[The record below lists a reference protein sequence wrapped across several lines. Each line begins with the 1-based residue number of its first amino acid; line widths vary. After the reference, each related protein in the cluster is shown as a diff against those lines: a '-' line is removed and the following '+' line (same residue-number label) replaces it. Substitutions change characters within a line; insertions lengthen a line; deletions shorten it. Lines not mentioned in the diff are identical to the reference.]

1 VGNLALVG
9 DRVSSAVVAA
19 LRLYDQTSGELRR
32 VDIRPRMSVYVCGI
46 TPYDSSHLGH
56 AFTYV
61 HFDVLVRYLRHLGA
75 EVVHVQNVTD
85 VDDDILRVSR
95 ERGIDFRD
103 LAEREVASFEVNMRA
118 IGVTPPTHA
127 PRATE
132 FVPQM
137 VEEVRALLDAG
148 HGYERNGT
156 VYFDVSSDPGYGR
169 LSGYSRGEMLRLAG
183 ERGGHPEDPAKDDPL
198 DFVLWQA
205 WQEGEPWWDSPWGRG
220 RPGWHI
226 ECSTMARRLL
236 GQPVDVHGGGSD
248 LNFPHHES
256 ELAQAEGVPGP
267 RPFVRHWVH
276 TGTVHTAGDKMS
288 KSLGNLAFVDDLIER
303 HPPRALRAFLLRHH
317 YRQDWEFRE
326 EALQAGTAGGSVDPA
341 DGDPTS
347 IDQAAERAAFFTA
360 LDTDL
365 DTPLAMQILDSAA
378 ASNDPERK
386 ALAAE
391 GAALL
396 GLDL

>member
-1 VGNLALVG
+1 M
-9 DRVSSAVVAA
+9 
-19 LRLYDQTSGELRR
+19 T
-32 VDIRPRMSVYVCGI
+32 VYVCGI

-61 HFDVLVRYLRHLGA
+61 HFDVLVRYLRYLGA
-75 EVVHVQNVTD
+75 DVVHVQNVTD
-85 VDDDILRVSR
+85 VDDDILRVSK
-95 ERGIDFRD
+95 ERGIGFRD
-103 LAEREVASFEVNMRA
+103 LAEREVESFERSMTA
-118 IGVTPPTHA
+118 IGVTPPTHS

-137 VEEVRALLDAG
+137 IEEVEALVGAG

-156 VYFDVSSDPGYGR
+156 VFFDVSSAPEYGR
-169 LSGYSRGEMLRLAG
+169 LSRYSREEMLELAA
-183 ERGGHPEDPAKDDPL
+183 ERGGHPEDPNKDDPL

-205 WQEGEPWWDSPWGRG
+205 WQEGEPWWESPWGRG

-248 LNFPHHES
+248 LIFPHHES

-276 TGTVHTAGDKMS
+276 TGTVHMAGDKMS
-288 KSLGNLAFVDDLIER
+288 KSLGNLAFVDDLLR
-303 HPPRALRAFLLRHH
+303 FHAPATLRAFLLRHH
-317 YRQDWEFRE
+317 HRQDWAFQE
-326 EALQAGTAGGSVDPA
+326 EDLQGETERSANRAGDNPASVD
-341 DGDPTS
+341 
-347 IDQAAERAAFFTA
+347 IDTERAAFFAA
-360 LDTDL
+360 LDEDL
-365 DTPLAMQILDSAA
+365 DTPRAMRIMDRLARSGDHQ
-378 ASNDPERK
+378 RK
-386 ALAAE
+386 TLAAE